1 MNQAIELEL
10 TFLAKRIPSEIE
22 GVTPTRIVDIYIPD
36 TSEHSHL
43 RLRQKGDRYELTKKT
58 PIQSGDASAQ
68 LEQTI
73 SLSQLEFEAIAV
85 ISQKRVIKDRYRVML
100 GNREAE
106 VDVFRDGLQ
115 GLVVIDFEFAT
126 SAEKARFVAPADVVL
141 ADITQEDFI
150 AGGLLAGKSYADI
163 EPELARFD
171 YQRL

>member
-1 MNQAIELEL
+1 
-10 TFLAKRIPSEIE
+10 
-22 GVTPTRIVDIYIPD
+22 
-36 TSEHSHL
+36 
-43 RLRQKGDRYELTKKT
+43 
-58 PIQSGDASAQ
+58 
-68 LEQTI
+68 
-73 SLSQLEFEAIAV
+73 
-85 ISQKRVIKDRYRVML
+85 ML

-126 SAEKARFVAPADVVL
+126 PAEKARFVAPADVVL

>member
-22 GVTPTRIVDIYIPD
+22 GATPTRIVDIYIPD

-43 RLRQKGDRYELTKKT
+43 RLRQKGDQYELTKKT
-58 PIQSGDASAQ
+58 PIQDGDASAQ

-73 SLSQLEFEAIAV
+73 SLSQLEFEVMAV
-85 ISQKRVIKDRYRVML
+85 ISQKRVVKDRYRVML

-106 VDVFRDGLQ
+106 VDVFRDKLQ
-115 GLVVIDFEFAT
+115 GLVVIDFEFT
-126 SAEKARFVAPADVVL
+126 TPAEKARFVAPADVVL

>member
-10 TFLAKRIPSEIE
+10 TFLAKRITSEIE

-36 TSEHSHL
+36 VSEHSHL
-43 RLRQKGDRYELTKKT
+43 RLRQKGDQYELTKKT
-58 PIQSGDASAQ
+58 PIQDGDASAQ

-73 SLSQLEFEAIAV
+73 RLSQLEFEAIAV
-85 ISQKRVIKDRYRVML
+85 ISQKRVVKDRYRVML

-106 VDVFRDGLQ
+106 VDVFRDRLQ

>member
-43 RLRQKGDRYELTKKT
+43 RLRQKGDQYELTKKT
-58 PIQSGDASAQ
+58 PIQDGDASAQ

-73 SLSQLEFEAIAV
+73 SLSQLEFEAIAI
-85 ISQKRVIKDRYRVML
+85 ISQKRVVKDRYRVML
-100 GNREAE
+100 GSREAE

-126 SAEKARFVAPADVVL
+126 SVEKARFVAPADVVL

-163 EPELARFD
+163 EPELARFN

>member
-1 MNQAIELEL
+1 MSQAIELEL

-22 GVTPTRIVDIYIPD
+22 SVTPTRIVDIYIPD

-43 RLRQKGDRYELTKKT
+43 RLRQKGDKYELTKKT
-58 PIQSGDASAQ
+58 PIQDGDASAQ

-73 SLSQLEFEAIAV
+73 NLSKLEFEAIAV
-85 ISQKRVIKDRYRVML
+85 ISQKRVVKDRYRVML

-106 VDVFRDGLQ
+106 VDVFRDELQ

-126 SAEKARFVAPADVVL
+126 PAEKARFVAPADVVL

-163 EPELARFD
+163 EPELARFK